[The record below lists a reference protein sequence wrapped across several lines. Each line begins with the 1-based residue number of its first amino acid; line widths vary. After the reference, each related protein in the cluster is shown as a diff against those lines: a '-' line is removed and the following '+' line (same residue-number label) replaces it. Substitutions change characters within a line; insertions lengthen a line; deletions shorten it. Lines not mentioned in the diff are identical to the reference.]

1 MKTIMVV
8 YGTRPEAIK
17 VAPIIQVLQDSP
29 DFTVVPVSTGQHQRM
44 LDRVNEIFGIV
55 PQYDLSAFE
64 QGQNLNTLSS
74 KIFNRLD
81 PILEEVKPDALM
93 VQGDT
98 STVAIAAIA
107 AFYREIPV
115 IHLEAGL
122 RSHDIYSPFPE
133 EANRKITSQ
142 VTRLHLAPTAMSQ
155 DNLLREG
162 VDPNTIVVT
171 GNTVIDALMYVAEQ
185 DVEFRDKKVREAYE
199 SDRPLLLLTTHRREN
214 WGEPMRRIGTA
225 IHEIADRLPNW
236 TIVYPAHANPKVRA
250 SIAPHIENNSN
261 VVICDALDYDEF
273 SHLMK
278 RARIIVSDSG
288 GVQEEAPSLG
298 KPVLVLRDNT
308 ERPEAVEAGTVRL
321 VGTETQSIVDAVL
334 ELVNNETAYEEM
346 INAINPYGDGH
357 AAEHAVRAMR
367 EMLNEPE
374 PSTELGPTT
383 VEVDKP
389 LVDDE
394 SASE

>member
-17 VAPIIQVLQDSP
+17 VAPIIRLLEESP

-44 LDRVNEIFGIV
+44 LDRVNEIFGIT
-55 PQYDLSAFE
+55 PQYDLRAFE

-74 KIFNRLD
+74 KIFERLD
-81 PILEEVKPDALM
+81 PILEEIKPDALM

-98 STVAIAAIA
+98 SSVAIAAIA

-133 EANRKITSQ
+133 EANRRITSQ
-142 VTRLHLAPTAMSQ
+142 VARLHLAPTNVSKE
-155 DNLLREG
+155 NLLNEG
-162 VDPNTIVVT
+162 VDPNKVVVT
-171 GNTVIDALMYVAEQ
+171 GNTVIDALKYVTSQ
-185 DVEFRDKKVREAYE
+185 NVEFSDKKVSKAFE

-214 WGEPMRRIGTA
+214 WGDPMRRIGQA
-225 IHEIADRLPNW
+225 IHKIANYLPNW

-250 SIAPHIENNSN
+250 SIAPHIEANEN

-308 ERPEAVEAGTVRL
+308 ERPEAVDAGTVRL
-321 VGTETQSIVDAVL
+321 VGTETQAIVDAVL
-334 ELVNNETAYEEM
+334 EL
-346 INAINPYGDGH
+346 INSENSYNKMTSAINPYGDGH
-357 AAEHAVRAMR
+357 AAEHALEAIRNMFKQ
-367 EMLNEPE
+367 PE
-374 PSTELGPTT
+374 PTPEFGPTT
-383 VEVDKP
+383 VEIERP
-389 LVDDE
+389 LVNI
-394 SASE
+394 SNPSQ